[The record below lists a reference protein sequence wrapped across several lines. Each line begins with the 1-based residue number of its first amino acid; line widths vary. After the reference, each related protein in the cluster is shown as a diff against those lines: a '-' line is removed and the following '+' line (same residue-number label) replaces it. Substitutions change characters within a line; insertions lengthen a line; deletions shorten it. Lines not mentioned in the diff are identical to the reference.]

1 MRFEFLC
8 ALCCI
13 ALWGCTQNQDNF
25 ITANIVDPAALKGI
39 SKFRSCCGH
48 DYSAGGESNR
58 SMKHYLYPKAN
69 YPISNTAL
77 PVYAPFDGEVI
88 AITREE
94 HQIPCFNDLQGYSV
108 KILPYA
114 RSDMSMRIFH
124 VNPTVGKGPV
134 NAGQQIGYADLRSC
148 DGQGGTATLA
158 SFDVAIEGGGTRHS
172 MFPLL
177 NDDTFGAW
185 AARGISSRE
194 ATIIS
199 REARDA
205 QQCSDY
211 QNTACNAD
219 TINLP

>member
-1 MRFEFLC
+1 MRSRHLLF
-8 ALCCI
+8 ALSLVLF
-13 ALWGCTQNQDNF
+13 ACTQNSDNI

-58 SMKHYLYPKAN
+58 SMKHYFYPKAN

-94 HQIPCFNDLQGYSV
+94 HQIPCFNDVQGYSV

-114 RSDMSMRIFH
+114 RSDMAIRIFH

-158 SFDVAIEGGGTRHS
+158 SFDAAMEGGGTRHS
-172 MFPLL
+172 LFPML
-177 NDDTFGAW
+177 NDDAFAAW
-185 AARGISSRE
+185 AARGLPSRE
-194 ATIIS
+194 AAIIS

-211 QNTACNAD
+211 QNAACSAD